1 MTPTNYAS
9 PTANGITA
17 LATANTSFI
26 TLSKVEF
33 TNLLN
38 EANNLNSVKLKLRLM
53 YNQVDQVLSMDQLI
67 DDLDFYLPN
76 LKIMYDN
83 IPIKVV

>member
-9 PTANGITA
+9 PTAHGITA
-17 LATANTSFI
+17 LATATTSFI

-67 DDLDFYLPN
+67 DD
-76 LKIMYDN
+76 
-83 IPIKVV
+83 